1 LPVFLVVF
9 DAIVECHFDRVAT
22 EQKSPWWVGRL
33 DDIDDDA
40 GGARR
45 VARLTSVGG
54 PPQFVHEAEGVAV
67 VGSGLVH
74 RYRRPHPVRA
84 AATREAILKSAIQN
98 FARAGY
104 DGVGVREIACEPASP
119 Q

>member
-40 GGARR
+40 GGAR
-45 VARLTSVGG
+45 
-54 PPQFVHEAEGVAV
+54 
-67 VGSGLVH
+67 
-74 RYRRPHPVRA
+74 
-84 AATREAILKSAIQN
+84 
-98 FARAGY
+98 
-104 DGVGVREIACEPASP
+104 
-119 Q
+119 